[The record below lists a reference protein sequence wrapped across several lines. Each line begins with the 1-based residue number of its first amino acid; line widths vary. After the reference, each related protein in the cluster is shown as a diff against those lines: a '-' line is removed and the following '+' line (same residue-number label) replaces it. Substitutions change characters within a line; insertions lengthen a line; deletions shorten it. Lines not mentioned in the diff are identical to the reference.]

1 MPTTLISGIL
11 ILVGLV
17 GIAMPVLPG
26 LLLVWLGVG
35 VWAVDLR
42 SPTGWAVLAVA
53 TVLVL
58 VGSIAQYLIPGR
70 RLRAVGVP
78 RLTTLSGVALA
89 IVGFFVV
96 PVVGAFLGFVLGVY
110 LAECARLR
118 SHRHAWPTTVHALRA
133 IGLSFGIELGTGLL
147 VAGTWLTGVLLSR

>member
-17 GIAMPVLPG
+17 GIAVPVLPG
-26 LLLVWLGVG
+26 LVLVWLGVG
-35 VWAVDLR
+35 VWAVDVR

-53 TVLVL
+53 TALTL
-58 VGSIAQYLIPGR
+58 AGFIAQYLIPGR

-78 RLTTLSGVALA
+78 RLTTLSGVVLA
-89 IVGFFVV
+89 IVGFFVI
-96 PVVGAFLGFVLGVY
+96 PVVGAFAGFVLGVY

-118 SHRHAWPTTVHALRA
+118 SHRARLAHDRRTPCGRSACPSGSSWARGCWSPGRGSPACC
-133 IGLSFGIELGTGLL
+133 
-147 VAGTWLTGVLLSR
+147 